1 MVNFNFDL
9 DADDV
14 EDAINDAPQIGGAG
28 VNYQIGMDTAVNSVL
43 GSQHDRLVNI
53 DYTVFVK
60 TWSIYINFHYVT
72 FDEKP

>member
-9 DADDV
+9 DTDDV

-28 VNYQIGMDTAVNSVL
+28 VNYKIGMDIAANMVL

-53 DYTVFVK
+53 VYT
-60 TWSIYINFHYVT
+60 
-72 FDEKP
+72 